1 MKTRIITGVLAMST
15 VVAFAQKKE
24 IRKAENAVEDGEF
37 VEAKTFL
44 SQAEPL
50 LGEAREKDKATF
62 YLTKGK
68 AYYGTGEGVSAADLL
83 TAAEA
88 YKQAQTLGE
97 EGAQEGIAQVSMA
110 LVNLAIADQQAER
123 FSEAADKLIQSYELN
138 KQDTA
143 YLYFAAS
150 NAVNAQDYDK
160 ALEYYL
166 ELKDL
171 GYTGIETHYT
181 AVNKETGEVETMP
194 KDQRDLMVKTGS
206 YSDPKDEVTESRKGE
221 IAKNIALIYIHKG
234 ENDKAIAAME
244 SAKSQNPDDT
254 SLLLSE
260 ADMYYQMGDMA
271 KYKELI
277 EKVVEKDPNNPVLY
291 YNLGVTTAEMG
302 DTEKAMEY
310 YKKAIELDP
319 TMINAY
325 NNLALMT
332 IDKRAPIVEE
342 MNSLGMTAADNKKY
356 AALEEEIKVI
366 YKDALGYLEK
376 VFELDPTRVETARTM
391 MNIYSLLGEEERVA
405 ELKPI
410 IAELDS
416 KQGQATQE

>member
-1 MKTRIITGVLAMST
+1 
-15 VVAFAQKKE
+15 
-24 IRKAENAVEDGEF
+24 
-37 VEAKTFL
+37 
-44 SQAEPL
+44 
-50 LGEAREKDKATF
+50 
-62 YLTKGK
+62 
-68 AYYGTGEGVSAADLL
+68 
-83 TAAEA
+83 
-88 YKQAQTLGE
+88 
-97 EGAQEGIAQVSMA
+97 
-110 LVNLAIADQQAER
+110 
-123 FSEAADKLIQSYELN
+123 
-138 KQDTA
+138 
-143 YLYFAAS
+143 
-150 NAVNAQDYDK
+150 
-160 ALEYYL
+160 
-166 ELKDL
+166 
-171 GYTGIETHYT
+171 
-181 AVNKETGEVETMP
+181 
-194 KDQRDLMVKTGS
+194 
-206 YSDPKDEVTESRKGE
+206 
-221 IAKNIALIYIHKG
+221 
-234 ENDKAIAAME
+234 ME